1 MKRSMR
7 LFSIWAGARQNLQS
21 MLAEFFWGF
30 SSTRSLF
37 VRLRAVACAALLIG
51 INGCVV
57 LRELFPESQVR
68 DIGALIVP
76 RGKSEPTE

>member
-1 MKRSMR
+1 MR
-7 LFSIWAGARQNLQS
+7 LFPTLAGAHQNLQS
-21 MLAEFFWGF
+21 MLAEFFSCF
-30 SSTRSLF
+30 SSTQLLF
-37 VRLRAVACAALLIG
+37 VRLRAVACAALLVG

-76 RGKSEPTE
+76 SRKSEPAE